1 MDKSECALCHRRR
14 DVFSCASCTS
24 AMLQQRRT
32 MLAAL
37 QADVAVLRKKTE
49 FALRVRHETIPHLR
63 NYSSYVLPLL
73 LQTKSALVEAELRL
87 DRCMKQVE
95 QLAEKVMKTR
105 EQLCSER
112 IAVVERT
119 SRLEERT
126 VHMAEAQLKLQQENQ
141 RAESFHAPILECLDY
156 QVQWADE
163 NAAKVRGDRLLELF
177 ALFALTPEDER
188 NVDEDEDDPL
198 SGLPDEREGVSE
210 EQRQRKARMNVPIF
224 FRTIVGLPLPK
235 SGKYENV
242 PPEVVAAAL
251 GKVIHLLH
259 CLVKYLKIT
268 YPHPMEFNGSFST
281 IGNTREGAG
290 CHTLYPDGSVGFER
304 GVSML
309 HENIA
314 FLCAC
319 QGVSKGD
326 VHPTDLLGNL
336 LQVYKSSRLGTLCD
350 NQDAKELDVDQSA
363 NPDGDATSALVES
376 SQTLGGS
383 VEILPHYS

>member
-49 FALRVRHETIPHLR
+49 FAL
-63 NYSSYVLPLL
+63 S
-73 LQTKSALVEAELRL
+73 TKSALVEAELRL

-95 QLAEKVMKTR
+95 QLAERVMKTR

-112 IAVVERT
+112 IAIVERT
-119 SRLEERT
+119 SKLEERT
-126 VHMAEAQLKLQQENQ
+126 LQMAEAQHKLQQESQ
-141 RAESFHAPILECLDY
+141 RADSLHAPVLECLDY

-163 NAAKVRGDRLLELF
+163 NAAKVRGDRLRELF
-177 ALFALTPEDER
+177 ALFALTPEDDR
-188 NVDEDEDDPL
+188 NVDEGEDEDDPL

-210 EQRQRKARMNVPIF
+210 EQRQRKARMNNPVY
-224 FRTIVGLPLPK
+224 FRTIAGLPLPK

-281 IGNTREGAG
+281 IGNTSEGAG

-309 HENIA
+309 HENVA

-319 QGVSKGD
+319 QGVSKSD
-326 VHPTDLLGNL
+326 VHPTDLLGNF
-336 LQVYKSSRLGTLCD
+336 LQVYKSTRLGTLCD
-350 NQDAKELDVDQSA
+350 NQEANELDSDQSA
-363 NPDGDATSALVES
+363 NTDGEATSALLES
-376 SQTLGGS
+376 SQTLDRS

>member
-1 MDKSECALCHRRR
+1 MDKSECALCYRRR
-14 DVFSCASCTS
+14 DIFSCANCTS

-32 MLAAL
+32 MLSAL

-49 FALRVRHETIPHLR
+49 CALNMHE
-63 NYSSYVLPLL
+63 
-73 LQTKSALVEAELRL
+73 
-87 DRCMKQVE
+87 QVE
-95 QLAEKVMKTR
+95 QLAERVMKTR

-112 IAVVERT
+112 IAVVERA
-119 SRLEERT
+119 SKLEERT
-126 VHMAEAQLKLQQENQ
+126 MQMAEAQHKLQQENE
-141 RAESFHAPILECLDY
+141 RAESLHVPILECLDY

-163 NAAKVRGDRLLELF
+163 NAAKVRGDKLRELF
-177 ALFALTPEDER
+177 ALFGLTPKDER
-188 NVDEDEDDPL
+188 NVDEGEDEDDPL

-210 EQRQRKARMNVPIF
+210 EQRQRKARTSGPVY
-224 FRTIVGLPLPK
+224 FRTVAGLPMPK
-235 SGKYENV
+235 SGKFENV

-259 CLVKYLKIT
+259 CLVKYLKVT
-268 YPHPMEFNGSFST
+268 YPHPMQFNGSFST

-290 CHTLYPDGSVGFER
+290 CHTLYPDGSAGFER

-309 HENIA
+309 HENVA

-319 QGVSKGD
+319 QGVLKSD

-336 LQVYKSSRLGTLCD
+336 LLAYKSSRLGTLCD
-350 NQDAKELDVDQSA
+350 NQEANVLDSDRSE
-363 NPDGDATSALVES
+363 NTDGDASSGLLGT